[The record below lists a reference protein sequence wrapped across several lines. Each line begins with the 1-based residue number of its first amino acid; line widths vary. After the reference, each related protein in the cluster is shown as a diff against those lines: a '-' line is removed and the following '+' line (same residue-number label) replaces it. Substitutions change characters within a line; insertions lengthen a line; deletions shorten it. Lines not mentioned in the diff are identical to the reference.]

1 MDNQELGLETQLIRT
16 QLERTQYLEHSVPL
30 YLTSS
35 FIFEDAEDM
44 RASFAEETLN
54 NKTNSAENENGVL
67 GIPGQITELFPKK
80 ERNIYSR
87 FSNPNT
93 SEFVE
98 KICLMEGAEDGY
110 AFATG
115 MAAVYSTFAALLNS
129 GDHIV
134 SASSVFGSTHTLFT
148 KYFPKW
154 NITTSYFDVNKPE
167 TIEDFIQPNTKIL
180 YAESPTNPAV
190 DVLDLEL
197 LGKIAKKHNL
207 ILIIDNCF
215 ATPYIQ
221 NPIQFGADLV
231 IHSATKL
238 IDGQGRVLGGVTVGR
253 SDLIREI
260 YLFSRNTGP
269 ALSPF
274 NAWVLSKSLE
284 TLPVRIEKHCENALK
299 VAEFLESHPNVA
311 AVKYPFLKSH
321 PQYEVAKRQ
330 MKLGGNIV
338 AFEIKGGIEAG
349 RQFLDKIKLCS
360 LSANL
365 GDTRSI
371 VTHPASTT
379 HSKLTEEERLA
390 VSITDGLVRVSV
402 GLETVNDVI
411 NDLKQALE

>member
-1 MDNQELGLETQLIRT
+1 MKESEFGFETQAIRT
-16 QLERTQYLEHSVPL
+16 QLERTQFQEHSVPL

-35 FIFEDAEDM
+35 FVFEDAEDM
-44 RASFAEETLN
+44 RASFSEE
-54 NKTNSAENENGVL
+54 KD
-67 GIPGQITELFPKK
+67 
-80 ERNIYSR
+80 RNIYSR

-93 SEFVE
+93 TEFVE
-98 KICLMEGAEDGY
+98 KICKMEGAEAGY

-134 SASSVFGSTHTLFT
+134 SASSVFGSTHALFT

-154 NITTSYFDVNKPE
+154 NIQTSYFDINKPE
-167 TIEDFIQPNTKIL
+167 TIENYITKNTKII

-190 DVLDLEL
+190 DILDLEY
-197 LGKIAKKHNL
+197 LGQIAIKHNL

-221 NPIQFGADLV
+221 NPIQFGAHLV

-253 SDLIREI
+253 EDLIREI

-284 TLPVRIEKHCENALK
+284 TLAVRLEKHCENAMA
-299 VAEFLESHPNVA
+299 VAEFLEKHPNVNL
-311 AVKYPFLKSH
+311 VKYPFLKSH
-321 PQYEVAKRQ
+321 PQYEIAKKQ
-330 MKLGGNIV
+330 MRLGGNVV
-338 AFEIKGGIEAG
+338 AFEIKGGLESG
-349 RQFLDKIKLCS
+349 QKFLDKIKLCT

-365 GDTRSI
+365 GDTRTI

-379 HSKLTEEERLA
+379 HSKLSVEERLE

-402 GLETVNDVI
+402 GLETVKDI
-411 NDLKQALE
+411 IADLDQALS

>member
-1 MDNQELGLETQLIRT
+1 MSEFEEGFETKAIRT
-16 QLERTQYLEHSVPL
+16 QVERSQFAEHSVPL

-35 FIFEDAEDM
+35 FVFDDAEDM
-44 RASFAEETLN
+44 RASFAEE
-54 NKTNSAENENGVL
+54 KD
-67 GIPGQITELFPKK
+67 K
-80 ERNIYSR
+80 NIYSR

-93 SEFVE
+93 SEFVD
-98 KICLMEGAEDGY
+98 KICQMEGAEDGY

-115 MAAVYSTFAALLNS
+115 MAAVYSTFAALLNA

-134 SASSVFGSTHTLFT
+134 SAGSVFGSTHTLFT

-190 DVLDLEL
+190 DIIDLEY
-197 LGKIAKKHNL
+197 LGQVAKKHKL

-215 ATPYIQ
+215 ATPYLQ
-221 NPIQFGADLV
+221 NPIKFGADLV
-231 IHSATKL
+231 VHSATKL
-238 IDGQGRVLGGVTVGR
+238 IDGQGRVLGGVVVGNKE
-253 SDLIREI
+253 LIREI

-274 NAWVLSKSLE
+274 NAWILSKSLE
-284 TLPVRIEKHCENALK
+284 TLAVRVERHCENALK
-299 VAEFLESHPNVA
+299 VAEFLESHPNVESI
-311 AVKYPFLKSH
+311 KYPFLKSH
-321 PQYEVAKRQ
+321 PQHEVAKKQ
-330 MKLGGNIV
+330 MRFGGSIV
-338 AFEIKGGIEAG
+338 AFQVKGGIEAG
-349 RQFLDKIKLCS
+349 RAFLNKIKFCS

-379 HSKLTEEERLA
+379 HSKLSVEERLA

-402 GLETVNDVI
+402 GLETITDI
-411 NDLKQALE
+411 IADLDQALR

>member
-1 MDNQELGLETQLIRT
+1 MNEEKKKFETEAIRT
-16 QLERTQYLEHSVPL
+16 QLERSDFLEHSTPL

-35 FIFEDAEDM
+35 FVFEDAEDM
-44 RASFAEETLN
+44 RASFTEE
-54 NKTNSAENENGVL
+54 
-67 GIPGQITELFPKK
+67 K

-98 KICLMEGAEDGY
+98 KICKMEGAESGY

-115 MAAVYSTFAALLNS
+115 MAAVFCTFAALLNS

-134 SASSVFGSTHTLFT
+134 SARSVFGSTHTLFT
-148 KYFPKW
+148 TYFPKW
-154 NITTSYFDVNKPE
+154 NISTSYFNINEPE
-167 TIEDFIQPNTKIL
+167 TIESFITPNTKIL
-180 YAESPTNPAV
+180 YAESPTNPAI
-190 DVLDLEL
+190 DIIDLGL
-197 LGKIAKKHNL
+197 LGSIAKKHNL

-215 ATPYIQ
+215 ATPYLQ
-221 NPIQFGADLV
+221 QPIKFGAHLV

-238 IDGQGRVLGGVTVGR
+238 IDGQGRVLGGVTVG
-253 SDLIREI
+253 SADLIRDI

-284 TLPVRIEKHCENALK
+284 TLSVRVDKHCENALK
-299 VAEFLESHPNVA
+299 VAEFLESHNKVNW
-311 AVKYPFLKSH
+311 VKYPFLKSH
-321 PQYEVAKRQ
+321 PQYEVAKKQ

-338 AFEIKGGIEAG
+338 AFELKGGIEAG
-349 RQFLDKIKLCS
+349 RNFLNAIKMCS

-379 HSKLTEEERLA
+379 HSKLSEEDRLQ

-402 GLETVNDVI
+402 GLEHIDDII
-411 NDLKQALE
+411 NDLKQALN